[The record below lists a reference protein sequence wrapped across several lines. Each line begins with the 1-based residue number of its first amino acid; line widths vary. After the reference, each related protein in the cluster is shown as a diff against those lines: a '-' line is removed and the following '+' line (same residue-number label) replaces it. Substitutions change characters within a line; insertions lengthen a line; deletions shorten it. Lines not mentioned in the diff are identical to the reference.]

1 MVAQVVQD
9 SYELCPQT
17 PPSLYP
23 VRAPRGVSRCAPGIT
38 KFSLHLYNYSTGEV
52 VNGPWREQKSDL
64 GVLKK

>member
-9 SYELCPQT
+9 SRALEPL
-17 PPSLYP
+17 SLYP
-23 VRAPRGVSRCAPGIT
+23 VRAPRGVSRCALGMT
-38 KFSLHLYNYSTGEV
+38 SFSLHLYSYDTTEI